1 MPGGF
6 FTKLIDTMSQLSQYS
21 NLTQRIIA
29 ALVAV
34 PLILYCIYAGP
45 LPAAILFGLI
55 SVLAQL
61 EFYKLLHLA
70 DNSPLRYYGT
80 FCGVVLFVLVYLVET
95 NHIPTANYY
104 AMSPLFASIFFIKLY
119 KKDDEKP
126 FKNIAYTFLG
136 IIYVALPFALILVLA
151 LMDGGYSWQKVMGS
165 LFLLWAS
172 DTGAYFA
179 GTKFGKTKLFER
191 VSPKKSWEGSIGG
204 TLAAMGVAYVMSL
217 YFKDLEAWKWFVM
230 GLIIVVAG
238 TYGDLVESLFKR
250 SLQIK
255 DSASTIPGH
264 GGFLDRFDGLLLS
277 MPFIIT
283 FLKLF

>member
-1 MPGGF
+1 MNQELNN
-6 FTKLIDTMSQLSQYS
+6 KLSGYS

-29 ALVAV
+29 AVIAV
-34 PLILYCIYAGP
+34 PLMLWCIWYSPYTFAV
-45 LPAAILFGLI
+45 LFGI
-55 SVLAQL
+55 ITILAQL
-61 EFYKLLHLA
+61 EFYQLLLSN

-80 FCGVVLFVLVYLVET
+80 FCGTLLFVLAFLVES
-95 NHIPTANYY
+95 NHIATSSYY
-104 AMSPLFASIFFIKLY
+104 IISPLLASIFFIKLY
-119 KKDDEKP
+119 KKEDENP

-136 IIYVALPFALILVLA
+136 IIYVAFPFALMCVLA
-151 LMDGGYSWQKVMGS
+151 LMDGQYSWQKVMGC

-204 TLAAMGVAYVMSL
+204 TVAALVVAYVLSL
-217 YFKDLEAWKWFVM
+217 YFKDLTIYQWF
-230 GLIIVVAG
+230 GLGIIIVVAG

-250 SLQIK
+250 SIKIK
-255 DSASTIPGH
+255 DSASSIPGH

-277 MPFIIT
+277 LPFILT
-283 FLKLF
+283 FLKLFA